1 VSADYWVHLH
11 VFKKSDENNTVTNC
25 QILYVCDHCCKIQ
38 KETELKIVTC
48 VSLFCRAT
56 SLSFIKG
63 SMMEWE
69 SLCNLIVLFLVMLL
83 ISRCNLICSEWVHSI
98 LLFEVGLICKVLFV
112 SADYWVHLQ
121 VFKKSGENNTVTNW
135 QILYICD
142 LCCKI
147 RKETE
152 LNIWPMFLYF
162 VEHPLCSLYREVWWS
177 GKGRGDRVKK
187 KVQKLKHL
195 SNTRAKVSNFI
206 SNIILQHSTFRH
218 YTGVFIR
225 SFFCHSRYWHNH
237 F

>member
-1 VSADYWVHLH
+1 
-11 VFKKSDENNTVTNC
+11 
-25 QILYVCDHCCKIQ
+25 
-38 KETELKIVTC
+38 
-48 VSLFCRAT
+48 
-56 SLSFIKG
+56 
-63 SMMEWE
+63 
-69 SLCNLIVLFLVMLL
+69 MLL
-83 ISRCNLICSEWVHSI
+83 IPQCNLMCSEWVHSI

-195 SNTRAKVSNFI
+195 SNKRVKVSNFI

-225 SFFCHSRYWHNH
+225 SFTLDTDTIISNFQMNLIKRFGASKLSHASIRC
-237 F
+237 